1 MSSSRALGPLG
12 LAAFAVVAS
21 ACRSELASVAVTTNV
36 TPSALSSAST
46 GAPPPSASD
55 SAVHFARAPASPKLG
70 AEARRQGAWGVGYA
84 PADLPATAAPIVY
97 FHGMWSNP
105 EESCPYFELG
115 VAGTGV
121 LLCPRGNMPAAEG
134 GAYGGPFAKK
144 RASLDDALAIARTL
158 TEGGA
163 LADEGVLLGFSSGA
177 SMALEVAYAEPGR
190 WPGLVLMSMSVSLS
204 PAALRKAGVRR
215 VVLASAENDGS
226 YPSLV
231 ATAKSLVSAG
241 YPARFVT
248 FGLVG
253 HHYAVDMRE
262 RMRDAIAWVR
272 AR

>member
-1 MSSSRALGPLG
+1 VSLSRALGLLG
-12 LAAFAVVAS
+12 LAIVAPG
-21 ACRSELASVAVTTNV
+21 CRSERASVAAASSVAATAPSSAATATTS
-36 TPSALSSAST
+36 PSASAST
-46 GAPPPSASD
+46 VPA
-55 SAVHFARAPASPKLG
+55 APASTAPKLRV
-70 AEARRQGAWGVGYA
+70 EARREGPWGVGYA
-84 PADLPATAAPIVY
+84 PADLPAAAAPVVY

-121 LLCPRGNMPAAEG
+121 LLCPRGNMPVAQG
-134 GAYGGPFAKK
+134 GAYGGPMAKK

-158 TEGGA
+158 TDGGA

-226 YPSLV
+226 CASLR
-231 ATAKSLVSAG
+231 ATAKSLESAG
-241 YPARFVT
+241 YPARFVS

>member
-1 MSSSRALGPLG
+1 MPSSSSSSPQ
-12 LAAFAVVAS
+12 LAV
-21 ACRSELASVAVTTNV
+21 
-36 TPSALSSAST
+36 
-46 GAPPPSASD
+46 
-55 SAVHFARAPASPKLG
+55 
-70 AEARRQGAWGVGYA
+70 EARRSGPWGVGYA
-84 PADLPATAAPIVY
+84 PADLPVAAAPIVY

-105 EESCPYFELG
+105 EESCPYFELA

-121 LLCPRGNMPAAEG
+121 LLCPRGNLPAAQG
-134 GAYGGPFAKK
+134 GAYGGTLVTK

-226 YPSLV
+226 CASLK
-231 ATAKSLVSAG
+231 ATAKSLEAAG
-241 YPARFVT
+241 YPAKFVS
-248 FGLVG
+248 FGAVG

-262 RMRDAIAWVR
+262 RMREAIAWVR